1 MKTRFWTPT
10 KPTGKDKP
18 NRDVRLAV
26 ILTEDVEGVGV
37 KGEYVLPK
45 RRYARHELIW
55 KKRAV
60 YATPDN
66 LILYKIPEEVVN
78 DQRLKKAIDERA
90 FLKKYLEE
98 KNTITIEQDTDEKDW
113 QLWEQDISMCLRE
126 QLHLHVPLHCV
137 NPDNLPITTLGAHQV
152 TIRLNANDVATI
164 NVEVSKY
171 IETISGAKFK
181 EELQKA
187 LKNFSIIFCIYN
199 NKNICKLLLITL
211 TWLKLFELH
220 DNLLIKN
227 YILLFLTMCNAN
239 LFHAGSLVRV

>member
-1 MKTRFWTPT
+1 MSSLAGHLKISTSRPWRPLQGLIPWFRQGHSAQGQLKKEKRMKTRFWTPT

-98 KNTITIEQDTDEKDW
+98 NNTITIAQDTDEKHW
-113 QLWEQDISMCLRE
+113 ELWEQDISMYLRE
-126 QLHLHVPLHCV
+126 QLQLYVPLHCV
-137 NPDNLPITTLGAHQV
+137 NSEDLPINTLGRHSV
-152 TIRLNANDVATI
+152 SIRLNPNDIATI

-171 IETISGAKFK
+171 IETISDARFK
-181 EELQKA
+181 DELQKA
-187 LKNFSIIFCIYN
+187 IK
-199 NKNICKLLLITL
+199 
-211 TWLKLFELH
+211 EL
-220 DNLLIKN
+220 
-227 YILLFLTMCNAN
+227 
-239 LFHAGSLVRV
+239 

>member
-1 MKTRFWTPT
+1 MSNLAIQLRSSTSWPWRPLQGLIPLCRQGHSAQGELKKEKRMKTRFWTPT
-10 KPTGKDKP
+10 KPTGRNKP

-26 ILTEDVEGVGV
+26 ILTEDVDGVGM

-66 LILYKIPEEVVN
+66 LILFGIPEEVVN

-98 KNTITIEQDTDEKDW
+98 NNTITIEQDPDEKNW
-113 QLWEQDISMCLRE
+113 QLWEQDISTCLRD
-126 QLHLHVPLHCV
+126 QLQLHVPLHCV
-137 NPDNLPITTLGAHQV
+137 NPDDLPITTLGTHQIA
-152 TIRLNANDVATI
+152 IRLNVNDIATI
-164 NVEVSKY
+164 TIEVSKY
-171 IETISGAKFK
+171 IETISDAKFK

-187 LKNFSIIFCIYN
+187 IK
-199 NKNICKLLLITL
+199 
-211 TWLKLFELH
+211 EL
-220 DNLLIKN
+220 
-227 YILLFLTMCNAN
+227 
-239 LFHAGSLVRV
+239 

>member
-1 MKTRFWTPT
+1 MLGLVGQLKVSTRSWRPLQALIPLCRQGHSAQGELKKEKRMKTRFWTPT
-10 KPTGKDKP
+10 KPTGKNKP

-98 KNTITIEQDTDEKDW
+98 NDTITIEQDTDERNW
-113 QLWEQDISMCLRE
+113 ELWEQDISMYLRE
-126 QLHLHVPLHCV
+126 QLQLHVPLHCV
-137 NPDNLPITTLGAHQV
+137 NPDDLPINTLGTHKV
-152 TIRLNANDVATI
+152 NIRLNANDVAII

-171 IETISGAKFK
+171 VETISGAKFK
-181 EELQKA
+181 EELQQAIK
-187 LKNFSIIFCIYN
+187 
-199 NKNICKLLLITL
+199 
-211 TWLKLFELH
+211 EL
-220 DNLLIKN
+220 
-227 YILLFLTMCNAN
+227 
-239 LFHAGSLVRV
+239 